1 MAIELLAPAGNAEKL
16 RTAFAYGADAAYM
29 GLTEFS
35 LRKNAGNFSDQELDE
50 VRALRKASGKKI
62 YCTMNILFH
71 EDQIQKLRTMR
82 DEIARWPFDAF
93 IVSDIGTVS
102 FLKENFPEKELHL
115 STQASCINSESA
127 KMYRRMGFDR
137 VILGREA
144 SLDDIKRIKDAV
156 PELELEAF
164 VHGAMCMAY
173 SGRCLL
179 SAHLAGRSGNQG
191 DCSHTCRWNYKLH
204 YALEEEERPGIYYP
218 IEEEDGYT
226 TILSSKDLCMI
237 DHVRELED
245 AGLSSLKIEGRM
257 KSVYYVAVVTR
268 AYRKAIDRA
277 PDLDMYKRDLFDVS
291 HREYTTGFFFSSGA
305 IDTADV
311 SRPTSYGYERNY
323 IFLGSVRGKT
333 SDNTYML
340 DIRNQIKKGDSL
352 EFIGPDVPLL
362 SDTDFTLLDGEG
374 NEVEQLDHGKAGS
387 IRTSLP
393 LKKGY
398 IMRKISENGSIVK

>member
-35 LRKNAGNFSDQELDE
+35 LRKNAGNFSEAELME
-50 VRALRKASGKKI
+50 VSKLRRETGKRI
-62 YCTMNILFH
+62 YCTMNIIYH
-71 EDQIQKLRTMR
+71 EEQIQKLRTMR
-82 DEIARWPFDAF
+82 DEIERWPFDAF
-93 IVSDIGTVS
+93 IVSDIGAVP
-102 FLKENFPEKELHL
+102 FFRDNFPERELHL

-127 KMYRRMGFDR
+127 KMYRDMGFKR
-137 VILGREA
+137 IILGREA

-191 DCSHTCRWNYKLH
+191 DCAHTCRWNYRLH
-204 YALEEEERPGIYYP
+204 YALEEEERPGVYYP
-218 IEEEDGYT
+218 IDEEDGYT

-237 DHVRELED
+237 DHIRELED

-291 HREYTTGFFFSSGA
+291 HREYTTGFFFSSNA

-323 IFLGSVRGKT
+323 TFLGSVREKT
-333 SDNTYML
+333 GEDRYAL
-340 DIRNQIKKGDSL
+340 DIRNQIRKGDTL

-362 SDTDFTLLDGEG
+362 SDADFTLLDGDG
-374 NEVEQLDHGKAGS
+374 NETEQLDHGKAGS
-387 IRTSLP
+387 IRTSFP
-393 LKKGY
+393 LREGY
-398 IMRKISENGSIVK
+398 IMRKLSGGCSIIK